1 MTGKDF
7 TTTAKQTINPAL
19 AFITTHEQEPAR
31 KTPEQAHEAAK
42 PEPKEQLAKEI
53 PIKRNPLFVETKSKR
68 VQVLMQPS
76 LHARLKKLAYDKG
89 LSFNELLHSTLEAY
103 ADEEEKRG
111 L

>member
-19 AFITTHEQEPAR
+19 SFISKQEP
-31 KTPEQAHEAAK
+31 TPEATQEQASSA
-42 PEPKEQLAKEI
+42 
-53 PIKRNPLFVETKSKR
+53 PIKRNPLFVETKSR
-68 VQVLMQPS
+68 RLQVLMQPS
-76 LHARLKKLAYDKG
+76 LHARLKKLAYEKG
-89 LSFNELLHSTLEAY
+89 VSFNELLHSTLEAY